1 MNKIDELRNYA
12 DNLKIKLE
20 VKNDTI
26 KRYKSMV
33 DRLTAENK
41 KLNNTIQEYERYI
54 LSKINNRWRINKRCN
69 RRNKGE
75 INELCYN

>member
-12 DNLKIKLE
+12 DNLKIKLQ
-20 VKNDTI
+20 VKNDTL

-33 DRLTAENK
+33 DKLTAENK
-41 KLNNTIQEYERYI
+41 KLNNIIKEYERYI
-54 LSKINNRWRINKRCN
+54 LRNINNGWRINKRYN

>member
-54 LSKINNRWRINKRCN
+54 LSKINNR
-69 RRNKGE
+69 
-75 INELCYN
+75 

>member
-12 DNLKIKLE
+12 DNLRIKLQ

-33 DRLTAENK
+33 DKLTAENK
-41 KLNNTIQEYERYI
+41 KLNNIIKEYERYI
-54 LSKINNRWRINKRCN
+54 LRNINN
-69 RRNKGE
+69 G
-75 INELCYN
+75 

>member
-12 DNLKIKLE
+12 DNLKIKLQ
-20 VKNDTI
+20 VKNDTL

-33 DRLTAENK
+33 DKLTAENK
-41 KLNNTIQEYERYI
+41 KLNNIIKEYERYI
-54 LSKINNRWRINKRCN
+54 LRNINKGWRINKRYN